1 VAVQTTSTTF
11 GRRVPAATALA
22 KAGRSGAP
30 SSYAASVA
38 LDAATQWNR
47 PREATM
53 QSITVGSDTDAWTPP
68 VRAVVAAPA
77 GRQGILDLL
86 FSAEGRMRRRDYW
99 MVGMGANVAFLVV
112 AIGLAVSLAPLQALI
127 AVLPFAFI
135 YIRVRSCAKIK
146 RWHDRDKGAIWTM
159 IVLAPFIGAMWA
171 FVECGFLEGTRGD
184 NRFGPPPK

>member
-1 VAVQTTSTTF
+1 VQTTSTQF
-11 GRRVPAATALA
+11 GRRMPGGAAPA
-22 KAGRSGAP
+22 KVGRSAP

-47 PREATM
+47 PREPTM
-53 QSITVGSDTDAWTPP
+53 QSITVGPDMDAWTPP
-68 VRAVVAAPA
+68 STRVIVAPAA

-99 MVGMGANVAFLVV
+99 VVGMGANLAFLLIGV
-112 AIGLAVSLAPLQALI
+112 GLAVSLPPMTALI
-127 AVLPFAFI
+127 AVLPFAFV
-135 YIRVRSCAKIK
+135 YIRVRSCVKIK
-146 RWHDRDKGAIWTM
+146 RWHDRDKGAIWTLIGM
-159 IVLAPFIGAMWA
+159 APFIGSMWA